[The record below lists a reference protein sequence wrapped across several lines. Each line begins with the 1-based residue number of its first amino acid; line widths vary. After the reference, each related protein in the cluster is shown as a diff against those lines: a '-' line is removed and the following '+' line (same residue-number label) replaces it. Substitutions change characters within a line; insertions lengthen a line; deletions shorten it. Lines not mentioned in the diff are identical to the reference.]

1 MTIEENL
8 KNYILD
14 NYKSLRNF
22 VKTSGIDVPYS
33 TIDGIFKRGIG
44 SASID
49 NVFKICDTLGI
60 SADALIDG
68 KIIPKADYGKKIVD
82 VHQALEMLKNQF
94 NLAVDGAP
102 ITDFEFFMIEYNV
115 ELGIELIR
123 KRRSEI
129 KESGSQSMLW
139 QALDFTLRHQL
150 SDDKSDDE

>member
-49 NVFKICDTLGI
+49 NVFKICDALGI
-60 SADALIDG
+60 SADALIEG

-94 NLAVDGAP
+94 NLAVDGTP

-129 KESGSQSMLW
+129 KESSSQSMLW